1 MDTQEAVRIVEQK
14 DADTEQYLDAMQ
26 HLIDSAVIWQL
37 PSRIGH
43 EAMSLVEQGLCQA
56 PDWTDGE

>member
-1 MDTQEAVRIVEQK
+1 MDTQEAVRIVEQH
-14 DADTEQYLDAMQ
+14 DSDIEQYIDAMQ

-37 PSRIGH
+37 PSYIGY
-43 EAMSLVEQGLCQA
+43 EAMRLVELGLCQA

>member
-14 DADTEQYLDAMQ
+14 DADTGQYLDAMQ

-37 PSRIGH
+37 PSLLGP
-43 EAMSLVEQGLCQA
+43 EAMSLVEKGLCQA